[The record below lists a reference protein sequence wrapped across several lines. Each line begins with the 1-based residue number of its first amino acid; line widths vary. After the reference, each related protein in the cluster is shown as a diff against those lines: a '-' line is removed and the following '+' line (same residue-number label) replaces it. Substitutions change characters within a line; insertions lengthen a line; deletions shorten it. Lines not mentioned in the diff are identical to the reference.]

1 MSESMQC
8 ECPLAGYCNRHSVK
22 KSKHWH
28 KLCQN
33 HPSYRAAWDRGN
45 GPGQTEHLSARME
58 RRSRVVAAKQKTDR
72 LIGWIKS
79 CRRPG
84 DEGLGDTAS
93 RLRAMASRPSEI
105 HTLIRRLM
113 QQCDCQPADAVA
125 RLNKEHPYP
134 AHAG

>member
-1 MSESMQC
+1 MRDC
-8 ECPLAGYCNRHSVK
+8 TCPLASYCERHTIN
-22 KSKHWH
+22 KSPHWH
-28 KLCQN
+28 KLCQTRLD
-33 HPSYRAAWDRGN
+33 YRAAWDRGI
-45 GPGQTEHLSARME
+45 GPGQTEKLAARME
-58 RRSRVVAAKQKTDR
+58 RRAKVVAAREKTDR
-72 LIGWIKS
+72 LIVWIKS

-125 RLNKEHPYP
+125 LLNRDHPYSAP
-134 AHAG
+134 TG